1 MHTPSGGYPSNM
13 ALLRRTRT
21 FKVWLVDKAEIGR
34 AYYKSKA
41 LPAVGE
47 TILVRKMKPDA
58 EGSWRKT
65 RTQPVSVRVI
75 RVSAGVITA
84 ATY

>member
-1 MHTPSGGYPSNM
+1 M

-34 AYYKSKA
+34 AYYKSAA

-47 TILVRKMKPDA
+47 TILVRKMEHDG
-58 EGSWRKT
+58 EGSWRRT
-65 RTQPVSVRVI
+65 RSKPVPARVI
-75 RVSAGVITA
+75 RVSAGFITA
-84 ATY
+84 ATS

>member
-1 MHTPSGGYPSNM
+1 M

-21 FKVWLVDKAEIGR
+21 LKVWLVNTEIGR
-34 AYYKSKA
+34 AYYKSAA

-47 TILVRKMKPDA
+47 TILVRKMALDA
-58 EGSWRKT
+58 EGSWR
-65 RTQPVSVRVI
+65 RTKSPPVPARVI

-84 ATY
+84 ATS